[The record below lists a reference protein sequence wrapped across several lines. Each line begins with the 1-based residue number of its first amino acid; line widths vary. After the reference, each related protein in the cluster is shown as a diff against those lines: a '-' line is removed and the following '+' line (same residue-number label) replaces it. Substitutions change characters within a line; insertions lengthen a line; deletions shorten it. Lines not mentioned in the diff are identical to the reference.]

1 MRCKILLAYDGSG
14 FAGWQ
19 VQPGERT
26 VQGEL
31 AQAFSRLGEETLPMG
46 AGRTDAGVHALG
58 LVAHAEVERSW
69 EMSELERGV
78 ASLVPPEIA
87 ILGVARAEDGFHARY
102 DAVSRTY
109 HYALG
114 LDADPFF
121 RLRRWN
127 PGILPDPGWARS
139 ELASLLGTRDFA
151 SFTKSMAE
159 NESTRTRVTSAEWR
173 SYPRGAVLSITAD
186 RFLYGMVRALV
197 GTLVRGFHAGESPG
211 HLGRVLERGE
221 RAAAG
226 EAAPAAGLYL
236 AGVSYAGE
244 DPVFDC
250 MDAVAELSGIN
261 SFAFPGGPT
270 REREAT
276 RNHV

>member
-1 MRCKILLAYDGSG
+1 MRYRILLAYDGSA

-31 AQAFSRLGEETLPMG
+31 AQALSRLGEDVLPTG
-46 AGRTDAGVHALG
+46 AGRTDAGAHALG
-58 LVAHAEVERSW
+58 LVAHADLDRDWDV
-69 EMSELERGV
+69 SELARGL
-78 ASLVPPEIA
+78 ASLVPPEVSIEV
-87 ILGVARAEDGFHARY
+87 VARTEDSFHARY
-102 DAVSRTY
+102 DAMSRTY

-114 LDADPFF
+114 SRPDPFF

-127 PGILPDPGWARS
+127 PQRLPDPRWVRN
-139 ELASLLGTRDFA
+139 ELASVLGTQDFA
-151 SFTKSMAE
+151 SLTKASRE
-159 NESTRTRVTSAEWR
+159 VESTRTRVIATEWR
-173 SYPRGAVLSITAD
+173 NYPRGAVLSITAD
-186 RFLYGMVRALV
+186 CFLYGMVRALV
-197 GTLVRGFHAGESPG
+197 GTLVRGFGAAESPG
-211 HLGRVLERGE
+211 HLRRVLECRE

-236 AGVSYAGE
+236 AGVRYAGE
-244 DPVFDC
+244 EPVIDC

-261 SFAFPGGPT
+261 SFASPGETT

>member
-1 MRCKILLAYDGSG
+1 MRYRILLAYDGSS

-19 VQPGERT
+19 VQPGMRT

-31 AQAFSRLGEETLPMG
+31 VRALSRLGEDELPTG

-58 LVAHAEVERSW
+58 LVAHVDLCREWDPA
-69 EMSELERGV
+69 ELEAGLT
-78 ASLVPPEIA
+78 SLVPAEMS
-87 ILGVARAEDGFHARY
+87 VTSVTRAAESFHARY

-114 LDADPFF
+114 ARPDPFF

-127 PGILPDPGWARS
+127 PGALPEGAWIRN
-139 ELASLLGTRDFA
+139 ELATLPGTRDFA
-151 SFTKSMAE
+151 SLAKSGGEPA
-159 NESTRTRVTSAEWR
+159 STRSRVIAAEWR
-173 SYPRGAVLSITAD
+173 SYPGGAVLSVAAD

-197 GTLVRGFHAGESPG
+197 GTLVRGFQTGENPG
-211 HLGRVLERGE
+211 HLERVLA
-221 RAAAG
+221 RADRTAAG
-226 EAAPAAGLYL
+226 EAAPACGLYL
-236 AGVSYAGE
+236 AGVRYPGE
-244 DPVFDC
+244 GPEVDC

-261 SFAFPGGPT
+261 SFASPEKTT
-270 REREAT
+270 REGEAT